1 MAITISGS
9 GITSANIADGTIV
22 NADVNDVAASK
33 LTGALPAISGA
44 SLTNLPAGGI
54 TEADQW
60 LLTANFSAGSQA
72 TLSTNVAR
80 SVTNGFNKLGTG
92 MSFSSGVFTFPSTGY
107 WNVEFVTQW
116 GKDGTSRILGNWI
129 KATTDNSTYS
139 EVANSITQI
148 GSGQSGPNYN
158 SLYNNY
164 IFDVTNTTTHKVK
177 FVVEAVN
184 SATLNGV
191 AIYNYTYMTFT
202 KLGET

>member
-1 MAITISGS
+1 MAITINGS

>member
-1 MAITISGS
+1 MAITINGS

-116 GKDGTSRILGNWI
+116 GKDGTSRILANWI
-129 KATTDNSTYS
+129 MATTDNSTYS
-139 EVANSITQI
+139 TVANSITQI

-164 IFDVTNTTTHKVK
+164 IFDVTNTTTHKVR
-177 FVVEAVN
+177 FDVEASN
-184 SATLNGV
+184 SATLNGHSN
-191 AIYNYTYMTFT
+191 YNYTYMTFI
-202 KLGET
+202 KLGDT